1 MDAIR
6 RDAAQRLDPRR
17 RVLMGQYLTPASVA
31 AFMAGMIQCR
41 KRVIRVLDPGAGVG
55 SLSAALVAAMCRG
68 PRRPDAIALTAYEI
82 DPTLIGHLRATLD
95 LCRAAS
101 EDAGIRF
108 EGRIVAEDFL
118 EVGARTVARDLFAA
132 GEDERFDCAILNPP
146 YRKIRTESREREI
159 LRAIGVET
167 SNLYAGF
174 LAVTA
179 RFLASGG
186 EMVAITPRSFC
197 NGPYF

>member
-1 MDAIR
+1 MKTEGVVVGAAGMKPVPRRHARSADSLLEAVDATR

-17 RVLMGQYLTPASVA
+17 RVLMGQHLTPAS
-31 AFMAGMIQCR
+31 
-41 KRVIRVLDPGAGVG
+41 
-55 SLSAALVAAMCRG
+55 
-68 PRRPDAIALTAYEI
+68 
-82 DPTLIGHLRATLD
+82 
-95 LCRAAS
+95 
-101 EDAGIRF
+101 
-108 EGRIVAEDFL
+108 
-118 EVGARTVARDLFAA
+118 VARDLFAA

-146 YRKIRTESREREI
+146 YRKIRTESREREF

-179 RFLASGG
+179 RLLASGG

-197 NGPYF
+197 NGPYFEPFRREARR